1 MTVLVEG
8 PITSSTIFPKFTDD
22 DASVSGSTNRLAS
35 PGGGHTASWK
45 MEPDS
50 EARRPRRCGDGALRD
65 WMLGVGVFTMRIPH
79 LIMHDWKS
87 GETLLVSLVERLNP

>member
-50 EARRPRRCGDGALRD
+50 EARKPRRCGDGALRD
-65 WMLGVGVFTMRIPH
+65 WMLGVGVFTMRIGSNIGPRA
-79 LIMHDWKS
+79 
-87 GETLLVSLVERLNP
+87 GEFACEDECSDAG